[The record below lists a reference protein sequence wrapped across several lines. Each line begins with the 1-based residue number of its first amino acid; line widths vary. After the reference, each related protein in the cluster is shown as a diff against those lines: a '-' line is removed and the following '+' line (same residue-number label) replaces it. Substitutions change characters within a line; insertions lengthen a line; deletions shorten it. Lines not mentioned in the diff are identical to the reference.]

1 MIDNNFLAPLLVG
14 TSYQL
19 NVVSEQDCHLDILSA
34 LNLKGYEIGS
44 QLEMPNDT
52 CLIEVI
58 HENEL
63 AILELST
70 VCEQD
75 HFIINFE
82 ETEEVIAI
90 NYQN

>member
-1 MIDNNFLAPLLVG
+1 MRDNNFLVHLLVG

-19 NVVSEQDCHLDILSA
+19 NVVSEQGCHLDILNA
-34 LNLKGYEIGS
+34 LHLKGYEIGS
-44 QLEMPNDT
+44 QLDVPNGY
-52 CLIEVI
+52 CLIEVV

-70 VCEQD
+70 ICEQD

-82 ETEEVIAI
+82 EIEEVIAI